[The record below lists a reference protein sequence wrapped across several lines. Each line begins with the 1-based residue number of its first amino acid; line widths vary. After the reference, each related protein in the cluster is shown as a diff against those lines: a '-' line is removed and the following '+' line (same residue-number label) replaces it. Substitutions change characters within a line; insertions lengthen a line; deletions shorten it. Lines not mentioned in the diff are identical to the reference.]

1 MLSSHCV
8 CFFAFTVSKVVCQCP
23 TCPYVCLLNSHYR
36 PKAKM
41 FPDTQPF
48 FFQYPFFPWAS
59 IWAFDKCGSI
69 CWWDLVVHKGFVGG
83 WLQGLMITFS
93 PLWLTSR
100 PAWWCFLAPPV
111 NLPARPSAAIQGH
124 LVGGPL
130 RDRGARSHLV
140 GGRFKSTPRW
150 FVFSQGGGGGDL
162 IGQIFQILPNILH

>member
-8 CFFAFTVSKVVCQCP
+8 CFLLLLCQKLCASA
-23 TCPYVCLLNSHYR
+23 LNV
-36 PKAKM
+36 PM
-41 FPDTQPF
+41 FPPEPLTIDPKPWCSLKHNTFSFNIVFPNNN
-48 FFQYPFFPWAS
+48 FFPWAS
-59 IWAFDKCGSI
+59 IWVFDRCGSI

-111 NLPARPSAAIQGH
+111 NLPAGPSAAIQGH

-130 RDRGARSHLV
+130 R
-140 GGRFKSTPRW
+140 GRFKSTPRW

-162 IGQIFQILPNILH
+162 IGQIFQILPNYLHQQEA

>member
-1 MLSSHCV
+1 MV
-8 CFFAFTVSKVVCQCP
+8 FAFLLLLCQKLFDSALHVPMFASWTHIIDPKPRCP
-23 TCPYVCLLNSHYR
+23 LIHNLFSFNIV
-36 PKAKM
+36 
-41 FPDTQPF
+41 
-48 FFQYPFFPWAS
+48 FPWPS

-111 NLPARPSAAIQGH
+111 NLPAGPSAAIQGH

-130 RDRGARSHLV
+130 RRGGAPRHLV
-140 GGRFKSTPRW
+140 GGRFNSTPRW
-150 FVFSQGGGGGDL
+150 FVFSQVGGGGDL
-162 IGQIFQILPNILH
+162 IG